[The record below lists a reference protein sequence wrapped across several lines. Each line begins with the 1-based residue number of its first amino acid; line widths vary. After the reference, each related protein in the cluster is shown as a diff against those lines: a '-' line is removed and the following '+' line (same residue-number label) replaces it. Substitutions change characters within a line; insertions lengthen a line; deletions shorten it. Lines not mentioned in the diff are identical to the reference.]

1 MEFLSACAWSPQSTA
16 TCSDVEFHRI
26 GAAWHWTLFEQPEAL
41 SQRRAEKLSNI
52 NMDEF

>member
-26 GAAWHWTLFEQPEAL
+26 GEAGHWTLFEQPEAL
-41 SQRRAEKLSNI
+41 SQIMIDWLTRR
-52 NMDEF
+52 FGG